1 MNSEQLNRFLYGSK
15 LTAYALM
22 RRTTYVLTILSV
34 GLLIYAHGVVES
46 PIELRYLFYAIDAI
60 LAVFVLIYLLRILYS
75 FERIKFLKRTW
86 FEGVLMAIIL
96 VNQVGTYLFDF
107 PVVYNI
113 FESVGIPLSV
123 ELYRI
128 LVSFYM
134 LVLLIIELLETK
146 VHLKTLQL
154 KPSITFIMS
163 FVFLVLLGT
172 GLLMM
177 PKMTTSPEGIRFIDA
192 LFMATSAS
200 CVTGLSVVDPGTY
213 LTFSGQVVLLMLIQL
228 GGLGIITF
236 ATFFASLMKQGIG
249 LKQHVAMHELLEG
262 ETLYSTKGLLR
273 QLILLTF
280 LIEGIGAFIIFMTW
294 GQNVQFENLGSKIFF
309 SVFHAISAFCNAGF
323 SLYPAG
329 LYTEPVRYSYI
340 MHLAVAFLII
350 FGGIGFPTILD
361 VLSPKSMRLRMET
374 PWRNW
379 KLLSRVTIYTS
390 AALIAL
396 GTIGFF
402 LLEYFNTLAN
412 LSFAEA
418 LIASFFQSVS
428 TRTAGF
434 NSVDISQL
442 TTPTMLMFIF
452 LMFIGASPGSTGGGI
467 KTTTFVVVLLAVIAT
482 IRNKKNLQIGNRTIP
497 HSVAYKAFS
506 VFAFAALLNMF
517 FLFILTIS
525 DGQHDIIR
533 LALEQVSAFATVGY
547 STGIT
552 AGLSDVG
559 KSVIILSMYIGR
571 VGTLTLALA
580 LSTRAATADYSYP
593 PTHLPVG

>member
-1 MNSEQLNRFLYGSK
+1 
-15 LTAYALM
+15 M